1 MITNESTTA
10 TTPSYLRTGSG
21 LLIVLGIVLIAINL
35 RASITAVGPLIG
47 AIRADTGL
55 SSIMAGLLT
64 ALPLIAFAVL
74 SPLAPKLA
82 RRFGMEYTLL
92 ISMVALT
99 AGIVL
104 RSVPSVV
111 TLFVG
116 TAIIGMAIAVCN
128 VLLPS
133 LIKRDFPNRIGFMT
147 GVYSVSMTMWA
158 ALSSGV
164 SVPIAEGYGF
174 GWRGGLV
181 GWAVLSAVAVVAWL
195 PKLHSNHQAGPAKGD
210 NSVPWHS
217 GLAWQV
223 TLFMGLQSLGFYTIV
238 SWLPEILYD
247 RGMSMVLAGW
257 MLSLAQ
263 FVSITAMFIMPVLA
277 GRRPSQ
283 RRLVVVTILFLFSGY
298 LGLFGSG
305 NILVMLS
312 AVLIGLGQGA
322 SMGLALTFIGL
333 RTANA
338 SQAAVLSGMA
348 QSIGYLLAAFGPIL
362 FGFLYD
368 WTNAWTVPLLVLI
381 STTVLLLIVGL
392 GAARNAYVSTAAKR
406 MDT

>member
-1 MITNESTTA
+1 
-10 TTPSYLRTGSG
+10 
-21 LLIVLGIVLIAINL
+21 
-35 RASITAVGPLIG
+35 
-47 AIRADTGL
+47 
-55 SSIMAGLLT
+55 
-64 ALPLIAFAVL
+64 
-74 SPLAPKLA
+74 
-82 RRFGMEYTLL
+82 
-92 ISMVALT
+92 
-99 AGIVL
+99 
-104 RSVPSVV
+104 
-111 TLFVG
+111 
-116 TAIIGMAIAVCN
+116 
-128 VLLPS
+128 
-133 LIKRDFPNRIGFMT
+133 
-147 GVYSVSMTMWA
+147 
-158 ALSSGV
+158 
-164 SVPIAEGYGF
+164 
-174 GWRGGLV
+174 
-181 GWAVLSAVAVVAWL
+181 
-195 PKLHSNHQAGPAKGD
+195 
-210 NSVPWHS
+210 
-217 GLAWQV
+217 
-223 TLFMGLQSLGFYTIV
+223 
-238 SWLPEILYD
+238 
-247 RGMSMVLAGW
+247 MVLAGW